1 MSDGRRYERGIQRR
15 VTCDSVGLTPASPPT
30 LRFARGLAEP
40 RCSSGF
46 QQDAG
51 VNVPARR
58 PSPVCVRGAHAPDFH
73 TQGMSF
79 SWLLCT
85 QCNVG
90 TERAPTTADPPSAT
104 AGFGLPPS
112 SLSSPG
118 SHRVPLPWP
127 NEKKR
132 GSPAMC
138 GGQPGLPS
146 PAWSAAARRR
156 ALPPSSLGGT
166 SPSAGVGGRYC
177 RKRLSTRE
185 TSLALRLASSSEAAF
200 FQRGKRTDPQQGCR
214 VPSRPDQTDACRI
227 SERRARPVL
236 PAAALHG
243 ACLTLTFSPRL
254 SLPVLPAS
262 AQSWCREVA
271 SSERGSLSV

>member
-1 MSDGRRYERGIQRR
+1 MPVSGLEDRGSKQATRALPPRGYSQTGKDNIKAITA
-15 VTCDSVGLTPASPPT
+15 VTYSGLQ
-30 LRFARGLAEP
+30 G
-40 RCSSGF
+40 C
-46 QQDAG
+46 AG

-118 SHRVPLPWP
+118 SHRVPLPWE
-127 NEKKR
+127 NEKKH

-138 GGQPGLPS
+138 GGRPGLPS
-146 PAWSAAARRR
+146 PAWSAAPRRR

-200 FQRGKRTDPQQGCR
+200 FQRGRI
-214 VPSRPDQTDACRI
+214 PSRAVGFLPGRT
-227 SERRARPVL
+227 RRTR
-236 PAAALHG
+236 
-243 ACLTLTFSPRL
+243 
-254 SLPVLPAS
+254 
-262 AQSWCREVA
+262 VA
-271 SSERGSLSV
+271 SLSAGRAPFCRPRPCTALASP

>member
-1 MSDGRRYERGIQRR
+1 MSDGRRYERGTQRR

-118 SHRVPLPWP
+118 SLQVPLPWE
-127 NEKKR
+127 NEKKH

-138 GGQPGLPS
+138 GGRPGLPS

-156 ALPPSSLGGT
+156 ALPPSSLSGT

-200 FQRGKRTDPQQGCR
+200 FQRGKRTDPQQGRR
-214 VPSRPDQTDACRI
+214 VPSRPDQTDAPR
-227 SERRARPVL
+227 SAGRGPARCSPHPDVL
-236 PAAALHG
+236 PKA
-243 ACLTLTFSPRL
+243 FSSR
-254 SLPVLPAS
+254 AS
-262 AQSWCREVA
+262 HISTELV
-271 SSERGSLSV
+271 S

>member
-1 MSDGRRYERGIQRR
+1 MRQRWM
-15 VTCDSVGLTPASPPT
+15 TPASPPT

-118 SHRVPLPWP
+118 SHRVPLPWE
-127 NEKKR
+127 NEKKH

-138 GGQPGLPS
+138 GGRPGLPS

-156 ALPPSSLGGT
+156 ALPPSSLSGT
-166 SPSAGVGGRYC
+166 SPSTGIGGRYC
-177 RKRLSTRE
+177 RKRLGTRE
-185 TSLALRLASSSEAAF
+185 TSLALCLASSSEAAF

-214 VPSRPDQTDACRI
+214 VPSRPDQTDARRI

-243 ACLTLTFSPRL
+243 ARLTLTFSPRL
-254 SLPVLPAS
+254 SLPVLPTS
-262 AQSWCREVA
+262 AQSWCRQVA

>member
-1 MSDGRRYERGIQRR
+1 MSDGRRYERGTQRR

-138 GGQPGLPS
+138 GGRPGLPS

-166 SPSAGVGGRYC
+166 SPSAGIGGRYC
-177 RKRLSTRE
+177 QKRLSTRE
-185 TSLALRLASSSEAAF
+185 TSLALCLASSSEAAF
-200 FQRGKRTDPQQGCR
+200 FQRGRI
-214 VPSRPDQTDACRI
+214 PSRAVGFLPGRT
-227 SERRARPVL
+227 RRTR
-236 PAAALHG
+236 
-243 ACLTLTFSPRL
+243 
-254 SLPVLPAS
+254 
-262 AQSWCREVA
+262 VA
-271 SSERGSLSV
+271 SLSAGRAPFCRPRPCTVLASP